1 VWGLRGVYMQQQSLD
16 TIFDEY
22 MEKESLF
29 SDKDLLSTNYNPEN
43 LPHRNKEIRSIAS
56 LLAPSLKGNK
66 PSNLFVYGK
75 TGTGKSAV
83 IKRVTE
89 KLRQKSE
96 ENGTEVKIVY
106 LNCKLRKVADTEYR
120 LIAEL
125 ARKFG
130 KDVPSTGLP
139 TDEVYERFFDALDE
153 EKRILVLILDEID
166 SLVEKTGDEF
176 LYNLTRVNEE
186 LENSKLSLVGI
197 SNDLSFTND
206 LDPRVRSSLS
216 EEELL
221 FSPYNAKQLEDILQS
236 RADEAFHEGVVG
248 DGVVK
253 KCAALAAQEHGD
265 ARRAIDLLRVS
276 GELAERSDANKVE
289 AEHVDQAEDEIDRN
303 KILEVVESQPRQSQ
317 AVLWSIINLFEERDE
332 MVQTGEV
339 HSLYEEVCKTSGLEP
354 LTQRR
359 VSDLISELDMLGII
373 QAQVTSQGRYGRTR
387 MIKPAVST
395 NVKNQVKNLLKE
407 KYYFG

>member
-1 VWGLRGVYMQQQSLD
+1 MQQQSLD

-22 MEKESLF
+22 MEKEGLF
-29 SDKDLLSTNYNPEN
+29 LDKDILSTNHKPKN
-43 LPHRNKEIRSIAS
+43 LPHRDKEIRSIAS

-83 IKRVTE
+83 IRRVAD
-89 KLRQKSE
+89 KLREKGE
-96 ENGTEVKIVY
+96 GNDTKVKIVY

-120 LIAEL
+120 LVAEL

-130 KDVPSTGLP
+130 RDVPSTGLP
-139 TDEVYERFFDALDE
+139 TDEVYERFFDALDDD
-153 EKRILVLILDEID
+153 KRILILILDEID

-176 LYNLTRVNEE
+176 LYNLTRVNED
-186 LENSKLSLVGI
+186 LERSKLSLVGI

-206 LDPRVRSSLS
+206 LDPRVKSSLS
-216 EEELL
+216 EEEIL
-221 FSPYNAKQLEDILQS
+221 FSPYNATQLENILQS
-236 RADEAFHEGVVG
+236 RADEAFRDSVVKGGVVQ
-248 DGVVK
+248 

-276 GELAERSDANKVE
+276 GELAERSDSEEVKP
-289 AEHVDQAEDEIDRN
+289 EHVDRAENEIDRN
-303 KILEVVESQPRQSQ
+303 KVLEVVETQPRQSQ
-317 AVLWSIINLFEERDE
+317 AVLWSIINLFEDRNE
-332 MVQTGEV
+332 MIQTGEV

-373 QAQVTSQGRYGRTR
+373 QAQVTSKGRYGRTR
-387 MIKPAVST
+387 LIKPAVSV
-395 NVKNQVKNLLKE
+395 NVKNQVKNLLKQ